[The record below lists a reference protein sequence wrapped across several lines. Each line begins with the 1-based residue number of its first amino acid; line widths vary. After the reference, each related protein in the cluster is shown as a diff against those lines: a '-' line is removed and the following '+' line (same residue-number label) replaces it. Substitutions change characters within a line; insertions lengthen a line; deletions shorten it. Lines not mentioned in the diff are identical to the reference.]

1 MNWFLGQKDKCVCW
15 VCFEDRSEL
24 IELHHIEP
32 EKKLFNIHNA
42 IREGIRLSVLK
53 KEIKKCVTL
62 CKNHHKAYHV
72 DALYTDELILYNL
85 YVFIKYE
92 GHSFEEIENLQH
104 ILDSLS
110 PDQIEYI
117 NKFYGQKFETGPKP

>member
-1 MNWFLGQKDKCVCW
+1 MDWFLSQKDKCFCW
-15 VCFEDRSEL
+15 ICFEDRSEL
-24 IELHHIEP
+24 TEMHHIEP
-32 EKKLFNIHNA
+32 ELKSFNIHNA
-42 IREGIRLSVLK
+42 IREGIRLSALK

-92 GHSFEEIENLQH
+92 GHRFEEIDNLQY

-110 PDQIEYI
+110 PDQIEYV
-117 NKFYGQKFETGPKP
+117 NKFYGQKFETGRKL